1 MQGRCPI
8 SDEHTLEFLLA
19 FNGRMHHLEK
29 GYWLKFEIARV
40 EPTPERPHGL
50 RYAFT
55 LHDPDGKRLV
65 GFDNAHSVRP
75 LGSRFREA
83 NDEHDHW
90 HRSGDDPGR
99 PYAFTTAD
107 QLLAD
112 FFAEV
117 RRVLD
122 ERGISDAVVSESDK
136 QRKDL
141 KP

>member
-1 MQGRCPI
+1 MLGFDGHI
-8 SDEHTLEFLLA
+8 
-19 FNGRMHHLEK
+19 HHFEK

-40 EPTPERPHGL
+40 APTPQRPHGL

-55 LHDPDGKRLV
+55 LHDPDGRRLV

-75 LGSRFREA
+75 LGSRFSKA
-83 NDEHDHW
+83 KDEHDHW

-107 QLLAD
+107 QLVAD

-117 RRVLD
+117 KRVLD
-122 ERGISDAVVSESDK
+122 ERGISDAVVSDSDK
-136 QRKDL
+136 QRKESE
-141 KP
+141 P